1 MLRWTNIY
9 AACAGIAGFGAGMM
23 MSELIRGIGFIGSIP
38 MGIGFSL
45 VIVGVAGVINARIT
59 LKGNS
64 AESVKPQPP
73 KPDATSESN

>member
-1 MLRWTNIY
+1 MLWWANAY

-45 VIVGVAGVINARIT
+45 VIIGGAGVINAR
-59 LKGNS
+59 LALRGNF
-64 AESVKPQPP
+64 AEPAQPHPP
-73 KPDATSESN
+73 KPDATRESR